1 MKQIDGHVHKGQTCY
16 HPASGWLASR
26 DPAAGLFSGLPL
38 RAPSTS
44 PGSGPEST
52 CAQPWLFSLSP
63 SRALLLASRQMV
75 LSLSLGGP
83 EAQLLTSSCAKEVWC
98 HHVLVVW
105 PHMRPCPSLG
115 LKQ

>member
-1 MKQIDGHVHKGQTCY
+1 MKKIDCHVHEGQTCH

-52 CAQPWLFSLSP
+52 CAQPQLFSLSP
-63 SRALLLASRQMV
+63 S
-75 LSLSLGGP
+75 GTP
-83 EAQLLTSSCAKEVWC
+83 PSSQADGAPIEPGWARGSAVDC
-98 HHVLVVW
+98 
-105 PHMRPCPSLG
+105 
-115 LKQ
+115 